1 MYIEHL
7 RDPISDA
14 LAVACHID
22 AQRNVY
28 IGRRVRLMKVNVL
41 HLFKSHVIIRADNRS
56 RLPQPIENRE
66 VNRRQEWVVIVTL
79 RVEAQ
84 GVF

>member
-1 MYIEHL
+1 MYIEHM

-14 LAVACHID
+14 LAVACRIN

-28 IGRRVRLMKVNVL
+28 IGRRVRMMKVNVL
-41 HLFKSHVIIRADNRS
+41 ILYKLHVVIRADNRS

-66 VNRRQEWVVIVTL
+66 VNLRQEWVVIVTL
-79 RVEAQ
+79 RIEAQ

>member
-14 LAVACHID
+14 LAVACRID

-28 IGRRVRLMKVNVL
+28 VGRRVRLMKVNVL
-41 HLFKSHVIIRADNRS
+41 HLFKSHVVIRADNRS
-56 RLPQPIENRE
+56 RLPQPIENRD
-66 VNRRQEWVVIVTL
+66 VNRRKEWVVIVTL
-79 RVEAQ
+79 RVETQ
-84 GVF
+84 GIF